1 VPNPIDVDNNKS
13 LIATINRLANESGS
27 PWVNSATVAN
37 ALLKLDAS
45 AYTGSLKS
53 FLQEISTTGIVF
65 MRGEGVE
72 FEVAIHHSLRTNESA
87 GASASGSSTT
97 FKFGSALDTAGTT
110 AAPGTSGSSDSSKF
124 QSLVDAIR
132 KLESSPGDWVW
143 ISRIGSHLGS
153 DTYKANGYT
162 RLSKYLEAA
171 QEAGIIFVRDRGSQ
185 KQASLTM

>member
-1 VPNPIDVDNNKS
+1 
-13 LIATINRLANESGS
+13 
-27 PWVNSATVAN
+27 VNSASVAN

-45 AYTGSLKS
+45 AYTGSLRT

-72 FEVAIHHSLRTNESA
+72 FEVAIHHSLRTNENA

-110 AAPGTSGSSDSSKF
+110 ATPGTSGSSDSSKF
-124 QSLVDAIR
+124 QSLVEAIR
-132 KLESSPGDWVW
+132 KIESSPGEWVW
-143 ISRIGSHLGS
+143 ISRIGTQLGS
-153 DTYKANGYT
+153 DTYKANGYA
-162 RLSKYLEAA
+162 RLGKYLDAA
-171 QEAGIIFVRDRGSQ
+171 QEAGIIFLRDRGST